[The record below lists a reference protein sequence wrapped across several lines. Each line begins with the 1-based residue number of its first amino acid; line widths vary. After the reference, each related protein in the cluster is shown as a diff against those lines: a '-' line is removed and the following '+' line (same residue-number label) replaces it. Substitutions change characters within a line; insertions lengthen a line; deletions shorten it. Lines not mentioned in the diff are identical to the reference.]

1 MRTRKKIVPY
11 SPRLKQTA
19 RTLRK
24 NMTLGEVILW
34 QHIRRRQIKGYQ
46 FLRQKPIGKYVV
58 DFFCKELMLA
68 IEVDGE
74 SHEGRQREDEERQEK
89 LKKLGVRF
97 LRFQDS
103 HVKQDLA
110 NVLKRIEMWIE
121 ENQS

>member
-46 FLRQKPIGKYVV
+46 FLRQKPIGEYVV

>member
-110 NVLKRIEMWIE
+110 NVLKRIEIWIE

>member
-19 RTLRK
+19 RNLRK

>member
-1 MRTRKKIVPY
+1 MRIRKKIVPY

-46 FLRQKPIGKYVV
+46 FLRQKPIGEYIV

>member
-1 MRTRKKIVPY
+1 MRIRKKIVPY

-110 NVLKRIEMWIE
+110 NILKRIEIWIE

>member
-1 MRTRKKIVPY
+1 MRIRKKIVPY

-46 FLRQKPIGKYVV
+46 FLRQKPIGEYIV

-110 NVLKRIEMWIE
+110 NVLKRIEIWIE

>member
-19 RTLRK
+19 RNLRK

-110 NVLKRIEMWIE
+110 NVLKRIEIWIE

>member
-1 MRTRKKIVPY
+1 MRIRKKIVPY

>member
-1 MRTRKKIVPY
+1 MRIRKKIVPY

-110 NVLKRIEMWIE
+110 NVLKRIEIWIE

>member
-1 MRTRKKIVPY
+1 MRIRKKIVPY

-19 RTLRK
+19 RNLRK

-110 NVLKRIEMWIE
+110 NVLKRIEIWIE

>member
-1 MRTRKKIVPY
+1 MRIRKKIVPY

-19 RTLRK
+19 RNLRK

-110 NVLKRIEMWIE
+110 NILKRIEMWIE

>member
-1 MRTRKKIVPY
+1 MRIRKKIVPY

-46 FLRQKPIGKYVV
+46 FLRQKPIGEYVV

-110 NVLKRIEMWIE
+110 NVLKRIEIWIE

>member
-1 MRTRKKIVPY
+1 MRIRKKIVPY

-110 NVLKRIEMWIE
+110 NILKRIEMWIE

>member
-1 MRTRKKIVPY
+1 MPY

-110 NVLKRIEMWIE
+110 NILKRIEIWIE

>member
-110 NVLKRIEMWIE
+110 NILKRIEMWIE